1 MRRLRLILAIICPL
15 LLVSC
20 GGSVRDISV
29 TSFNLVSVAPQGT
42 SGVSILIEIGINNPG
57 IGIEITDLQAVLK
70 IDSSPVLVLSSDQL
84 MVDGH
89 KEKVYSVPMKGRIAD
104 GANPFKLLKLLG
116 SERVTDPV
124 SLDFEARMALR
135 GGIGK
140 KIEINDIQL
149 DEYLRQKKTETNE

>member
-1 MRRLRLILAIICPL
+1 
-15 LLVSC
+15 
-20 GGSVRDISV
+20 
-29 TSFNLVSVAPQGT
+29 
-42 SGVSILIEIGINNPG
+42 
-57 IGIEITDLQAVLK
+57 
-70 IDSSPVLVLSSDQL
+70 
-84 MVDGH
+84 
-89 KEKVYSVPMKGRIAD
+89 MKGRIAD

>member
-1 MRRLRLILAIICPL
+1 MLIQNIEQ
-15 LLVSC
+15 VDD
-20 GGSVRDISV
+20 GS
-29 TSFNLVSVAPQGT
+29 A
-42 SGVSILIEIGINNPG
+42 GVLC
-57 IGIEITDLQAVLK
+57 T
-70 IDSSPVLVLSSDQL
+70 
-84 MVDGH
+84 
-89 KEKVYSVPMKGRIAD
+89 
-104 GANPFKLLKLLG
+104 LLKLLG